1 MAYTLANLILASRQK
16 ADMVNSTFIED
27 PEWKDYINNSYAELY
42 DLLVSRFED
51 YYSKSLSFTV
61 SAGSVS
67 YALPSDFYKFRGLD
81 FNLAGNDYITVRKF
95 NFEERNKI
103 NRILTRG
110 LRGTSDRQYRIMGQ
124 NILFYPVDKAAGTYR
139 MWYIPRFTP
148 LNNSVDV
155 LGDVMDF
162 QEYITTDAAIKAML
176 KEESDASALMLHKEQ
191 LKQRIEAM
199 ASNRDTQPDRIS
211 DVTLYTDADWIIPRG

>member
-1 MAYTLANLILASRQK
+1 METLATLTLAARQK

-51 YYSKSLSFTV
+51 YYSKSLNFTV
-61 SAGSVS
+61 ASGSTT

-81 FNLAGNDYITVRKF
+81 YQISGTDYITVRKF

-103 NRILTRG
+103 NRVLTRG
-110 LRGTSDRQYRIMGQ
+110 LRGVSDRQYRIMGQ
-124 NILFYPVDKAAGTYR
+124 NILFYPTDKAQGSYR
-139 MWYIPRFTP
+139 MWYVPRFTP
-148 LNNSVDV
+148 LANSFDT

-162 QEYITTDAAIKAML
+162 HEYITTDAAIKAL
-176 KEESDASALMLHKEQ
+176 VKEESDPSALMIHKNE
-191 LKQRIEAM
+191 LKARIEAM

>member
-1 MAYTLANLILASRQK
+1 MAYTLSNLITAARQK
-16 ADMVNSTFIED
+16 ADMINSTFIED
-27 PEWKDYINNSYAELY
+27 PEWTDYINNSYAELY

-51 YYSKSLSFTV
+51 YYSKALIFTV
-61 SAGSVS
+61 SSGSLS
-67 YALPSDFYKFRGLD
+67 YVLPSDFYKFRGLD

-103 NRILTRG
+103 NRVLTRG
-110 LRGTSDRQYRIMGQ
+110 LRGVSDRQYRIMGQ
-124 NILFYPVDKAAGTYR
+124 NILFYPVDKAPGTYR

-148 LNNSVDV
+148 LVNSTDV

-162 QEYITTDAAIKAML
+162 QEYITTDVAIKAMM
-176 KEESDASALMLHKEQ
+176 KEESDVSALLLHKEQ

-211 DVTLYTDADWIIPRG
+211 DITLYTDADWIIPRG